1 VVAITAALVRNPSA
15 AADVFP
21 GLREPTPT
29 LFVLNTPGPV
39 IPPTWTPSPT
49 AVPPTPTALS
59 PAIWTPPATRIPGD
73 LPTPTP
79 GSAAEAQ
86 VVHPFQ
92 LQGEVAYEANAND
105 QGCDWMSIAG
115 QVFDLSG
122 NPLLQVGVEVRGD
135 SFEQFEWAGSATAF
149 GPSGYEVVLNDAPYI
164 ETWEVRLLS
173 FNTMQISDTISVRTR
188 SSCNDNVVI
197 VNFAQAREWI
207 P

>member
-1 VVAITAALVRNPSA
+1 
-15 AADVFP
+15 
-21 GLREPTPT
+21 
-29 LFVLNTPGPV
+29 
-39 IPPTWTPSPT
+39 
-49 AVPPTPTALS
+49 
-59 PAIWTPPATRIPGD
+59 
-73 LPTPTP
+73 
-79 GSAAEAQ
+79 
-86 VVHPFQ
+86 
-92 LQGEVAYEANAND
+92 
-105 QGCDWMSIAG
+105 MSIAG